1 MVSKLKNFCTIS
13 SGQTF
18 RTKIEHNPNGKVGV
32 IQMKDMNND
41 YTGIAAELSLVGFEE
56 VSNNQILQ
64 KGDVLFLARG
74 NNNKA
79 FVFDINDP
87 AVAVSLF
94 FILRPK
100 KEVIDPYYLAWFLN
114 QSNTQN
120 YLQSTQ
126 EGATVASIKKQALGD
141 LEIKVPSLNEQ
152 HKIASIYHLHLKE
165 MELMDQIR
173 EKRNELINA
182 VLIEKIC

>member
-1 MVSKLKNFCTIS
+1 MSKLEHICSIT

-18 RTKIEHNPNGKVGV
+18 RTKIEHNPNGEVAV
-32 IQMKDMNND
+32 IQMKDMNDD
-41 YTGIAAELSLVGFEE
+41 YTGIGFELSLVAFDEI
-56 VSNNQILQ
+56 SNSQILQ

-79 FVFDINDP
+79 FVFDMDDP

-94 FILRPK
+94 FVLRPK
-100 KEVIDPYYLAWFLN
+100 KEKVDPYYLAWFLN
-114 QSNTQN
+114 QPNTQN

-126 EGATVASIKKQALGD
+126 EGSTVASIKKQALGD

-152 HKIASIYHLHLKE
+152 QKIASIYHLHLKE

-182 VLIEKIC
+182 VLIEKIY